1 MPESFEGKGSS
12 FFQPR
17 ELLPFLLLTMVI
29 NFGCFRVWEWSPK
42 YVIIL
47 FTPFKSVPRLFFKC
61 ALLILRVRTRL
72 ENPWKPLNFKRPFSR
87 LAWKSLK
94 FSFVRFGPFESPWS
108 LIEEHLIRSIVTI
121 FVLFITEGYSL
132 ISAHAQTSFHK
143 KWLPLGKKAHYYQN
157 IFVLYVQPV

>member
-1 MPESFEGKGSS
+1 
-12 FFQPR
+12 
-17 ELLPFLLLTMVI
+17 MVI

-61 ALLILRVRTRL
+61 ALHILRVRTRL

-87 LAWKSLK
+87 PAWKSLK

-121 FVLFITEGYSL
+121 IVLFITEGYSL

-143 KWLPLGKKAHYYQN
+143 KMVAVRKKGPLLSEYFYSLCRTCVKSNK
-157 IFVLYVQPV
+157 